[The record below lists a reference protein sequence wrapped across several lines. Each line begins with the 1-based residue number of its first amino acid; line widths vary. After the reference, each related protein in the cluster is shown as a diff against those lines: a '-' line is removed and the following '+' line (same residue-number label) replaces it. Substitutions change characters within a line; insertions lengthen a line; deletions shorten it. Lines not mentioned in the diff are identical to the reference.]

1 MNTCTPLESPPKE
14 VTTPLLKEIQN
25 LVNLYPGESFNLSRL
40 DHLVLVQ
47 VGSFYELYE
56 MASKSH
62 DFNEIVQLLN
72 LRIAKKKMRNEVVKF
87 AGFPVV
93 KAKEYIELLMRNNIT
108 VAMADQTGK
117 DVASK
122 TKLFVRNVTRII
134 TPGTVLADDDFS
146 AENTFLLCVEFP
158 DFTDSEWKSKT
169 LGLSWVDVSTG
180 EFYLSESK
188 VILNLMI

>member
-1 MNTCTPLESPPKE
+1 
-14 VTTPLLKEIQN
+14 
-25 LVNLYPGESFNLSRL
+25 
-40 DHLVLVQ
+40 
-47 VGSFYELYE
+47 
-56 MASKSH
+56 
-62 DFNEIVQLLN
+62 
-72 LRIAKKKMRNEVVKF
+72 MRNEVVKF